1 MATNP
6 TLADTGPLFDEP
18 FLRQLDRLAL
28 VARRPVAGEM
38 QGERRSP
45 RRGPSVEFADY
56 KPYVSGD
63 DFRQIDWNL
72 YARAEK
78 FFLKLFVA
86 EEELTIHLLLD
97 TSRSM
102 DWGTPNKLRY
112 AKRVAGAAGYI
123 ALTNLDRVTLS
134 AFGQEREV
142 RMPAQRSRRGA
153 VPLFR
158 FLQDLPAGASADFA
172 AVCRR
177 YARTAR
183 TPGPLLLCS
192 DLMDAQWQ
200 AGLQALLSRRFEIT
214 VIHTLAPQEIIPEL
228 EGDLRLVDSEGG
240 QPVDLTADVDL
251 LRRYEQSLRQWR
263 DELASYC
270 SGHGIAYVPLET
282 SLPVEDLLL
291 SLLRQRGVVR

>member
-1 MATNP
+1 MAEATA
-6 TLADTGPLFDEP
+6 ADTLFDEE
-18 FLRQLDRLAL
+18 FLRRLDRLAL
-28 VARRPVAGEM
+28 IARRPVAGEL

-86 EEELTIHLLLD
+86 EEELTLHLLLD

-102 DWGTPNKLRY
+102 DWGEPNKLRY
-112 AKRVAGAAGYI
+112 AKRVVGAAGYI
-123 ALTNLDRVTLS
+123 ALTNLDRVTLN

-142 RMPAQRSRRGA
+142 HMPAQRSRRGA
-153 VPLFR
+153 LPLFR
-158 FLQDLPAGASADFA
+158 FLTELGPGANADFA

-183 TPGPLLLCS
+183 NPGPLLLCS
-192 DLMDAQWQ
+192 DLLDAGWQ
-200 AGLQALLSRRFEIT
+200 TGLEALLARRFEIT
-214 VIHTLAPQEIIPEL
+214 VIHTLAPEEITPHL
-228 EGDLRLVDSEGG
+228 EGDIRLIDAESGT
-240 QPVDLTADVDL
+240 PVDLTADLDL
-251 LRRYEQSLRQWR
+251 LRRYEATVRSWR
-263 DELASYC
+263 DEIAAYC
-270 SGHGIAYVPLET
+270 TGHSIAYVPVET
-282 SLPVEDLLL
+282 SLAVDDLLFN
-291 SLLRQRGVVR
+291 LLRRRGVVR

>member
-1 MATNP
+1 VATSP
-6 TLADTGPLFDEP
+6 AETQPLFDEA

-28 VARRPVAGEM
+28 IARRPIAGEL

-45 RRGPSVEFADY
+45 RRGPSVEFADF

-102 DWGTPNKLRY
+102 DWGSPNKLRY

-123 ALTNLDRVTLS
+123 ALSNLDRVMLS

-153 VPLFR
+153 LPLFR
-158 FLQDLPAGASADFA
+158 FLEALAPGAAADFA
-172 AVCRR
+172 GVCQR

-192 DLMDAQWQ
+192 DLMDPQWQ
-200 AGLQALLSRRFEIT
+200 EGLRALVARRFEIT
-214 VIHTLAPQEIIPEL
+214 IIHTLAPQEVSPEL
-228 EGDLRLVDSEGG
+228 DGDVRLLDSETG
-240 QPVDLTADVDL
+240 QPVDLTADADL
-251 LRRYEQSLRQWR
+251 LRRYEQELEAWR
-263 DELASYC
+263 EEIAAYC
-270 SGHGIAYVPLET
+270 SGHDIAYVPLET
-282 SLPVEDLLL
+282 SLPIDDLLH
-291 SLLRQRGVVR
+291 SLLRRRGVVR

>member
-1 MATNP
+1 MAERPAASETD
-6 TLADTGPLFDEP
+6 ALFDEE
-18 FLRQLDRLAL
+18 FLRRLDRLAL
-28 VARRPVAGEM
+28 IARRPVAGET

-86 EEELTIHLLLD
+86 EEELTLHLLLD

-112 AKRVAGAAGYI
+112 AKRVTGAIGYI
-123 ALTNLDRVTLS
+123 ALTNLDRITLN
-134 AFGQEREV
+134 AFGQQQEV

-153 VPLFR
+153 LPLFR
-158 FLQDLPAGASADFA
+158 FLADLTPGAGADFA
-172 AVCRR
+172 SVCRR

-183 TPGPLLLCS
+183 NTGPLVLCS
-192 DLMDAQWQ
+192 DMMDAEWQ
-200 AGLQALLSRRFEIT
+200 AGLQALIARRFEVT
-214 VIHTLAPQEIIPEL
+214 LIHILAPQEVTPEV
-228 EGDLRLVDSEGG
+228 EGDLRLLDAESG
-240 QPVDLTADVDL
+240 QAVEITADLDL
-251 LRRYEQSLRQWR
+251 LRRYEETVRAWR
-263 DELASYC
+263 DEIAAYC
-270 SGHGIAYVPLET
+270 SGHGIAYVPVET
-282 SLPVEDLLL
+282 SLPADDLLF

>member
-1 MATNP
+1 MASQPGP
-6 TLADTGPLFDEP
+6 TDTGALFDEA

-45 RRGPSVEFADY
+45 RRGPSVEFADF

-102 DWGTPNKLRY
+102 DWGEPNKLRY
-112 AKRVAGAAGYI
+112 AKRVAGAVGYI
-123 ALTNLDRVTLS
+123 ALTNLDRVTLN
-134 AFGQEREV
+134 AFGQAREV
-142 RMPAQRSRRGA
+142 HLPAQRSRRGA
-153 VPLFR
+153 LPLFR
-158 FLQDLPAGASADFA
+158 FLMDLPPGGPADFA

-192 DLMDAQWQ
+192 DLMDPRWQ
-200 AGLQALLSRRFEIT
+200 EGLQ
-214 VIHTLAPQEIIPEL
+214 
-228 EGDLRLVDSEGG
+228 
-240 QPVDLTADVDL
+240 
-251 LRRYEQSLRQWR
+251 
-263 DELASYC
+263 
-270 SGHGIAYVPLET
+270 
-282 SLPVEDLLL
+282 
-291 SLLRQRGVVR
+291 

>member
-1 MATNP
+1 MA
-6 TLADTGPLFDEP
+6 ADAGAAATGTLFDES

-28 VARRPVAGEM
+28 IARRPVAGEM

-45 RRGPSVEFADY
+45 RRGPSVEFADF

-72 YARAEK
+72 YARAER

-102 DWGTPNKLRY
+102 DWGEPNKLWY
-112 AKRVAGAAGYI
+112 AKRVAGAVGYI

-153 VPLFR
+153 LPLFR
-158 FLQDLPAGASADFA
+158 FLMDLPAGASADFA

-177 YARTAR
+177 YARTAHN
-183 TPGPLLLCS
+183 PGPLLLCS
-192 DLMDAQWQ
+192 DLMDEQWQ
-200 AGLQALLSRRFEIT
+200 AGLQALLARRFEIT
-214 VIHTLAPQEIIPEL
+214 VIHALAPQEVAPEL
-228 EGDLRLVDSEGG
+228 EGDVRLLDAEGG
-240 QPVDLTADVDL
+240 LPVDLTADVDL
-251 LRRYEQSLRQWR
+251 LRRYEASLRSWR
-263 DELASYC
+263 EEVAAYC
-270 SGHGIAYVPLET
+270 AGHGIAYVPLET
-282 SLPVEDLLL
+282 SLPVEELLL
-291 SLLRQRGVVR
+291 SLLRHRGVVR

>member
-1 MATNP
+1 MTSSSAR
-6 TLADTGPLFDEP
+6 ADSGALFDEA

-28 VARRPVAGEM
+28 IARRPVAGEL

-45 RRGPSVEFADY
+45 RRGPSVEFADF

-102 DWGTPNKLRY
+102 DWGEPNKLRY

-123 ALTNLDRVTLS
+123 ALTNLDRVMLS

-153 VPLFR
+153 LPLFT
-158 FLQDLPAGASADFA
+158 FLQDLPPGGPADLSG
-172 AVCRR
+172 VCRR

-183 TPGPLLLCS
+183 TPGPLLLLS
-192 DLMDAQWQ
+192 DLMDPAWQ
-200 AGLQALLSRRFEIT
+200 DGLQALVARRFEIT
-214 VIHTLAPQEIIPEL
+214 VIHTLAPQEVTPDL
-228 EGDLRLVDSEGG
+228 EGDVRLIDAEGG
-240 QPVDLTADVDL
+240 PPVDLTADVDL
-251 LRRYEQSLRQWR
+251 LRRYEESLRAWR
-263 DELASYC
+263 DEIQTYC

-282 SLPVEDLLL
+282 NLPVEDLLL
-291 SLLRQRGVVR
+291 SLLRRRGVVR

>member
-1 MATNP
+1 MASSTVANG
-6 TLADTGPLFDEP
+6 GPLFDEA
-18 FLRQLDRLAL
+18 FLRRLDRLAL
-28 VARRPVAGEM
+28 LARRPVAGEL

-45 RRGPSVEFADY
+45 RRGPSVEFADF
-56 KPYVSGD
+56 KPYVPGD

-102 DWGTPNKLRY
+102 DWGNPNKLRY
-112 AKRVAGAAGYI
+112 AKRVAGAVGYI

-153 VPLFR
+153 LPLFR
-158 FLQDLPAGASADFA
+158 FLEQLQPGAAADFEGI
-172 AVCRR
+172 CRR

-192 DLMDAQWQ
+192 DLMDGGWRE
-200 AGLQALLSRRFEIT
+200 GLQALIARRFEVT
-214 VIHTLAPQEIIPEL
+214 VIHTLAPQEVQPEL

-240 QPVDLTADVDL
+240 AQVRLTADVDL
-251 LRRYEQSLRQWR
+251 L
-263 DELASYC
+263 
-270 SGHGIAYVPLET
+270 
-282 SLPVEDLLL
+282 
-291 SLLRQRGVVR
+291 

>member
-1 MATNP
+1 MTASP
-6 TLADTGPLFDEP
+6 AHIETGALFDEA

-28 VARRPVAGEM
+28 IARRPVAGEM

-45 RRGPSVEFADY
+45 RRGPSVEFADF

-102 DWGTPNKLRY
+102 DWDTPNKLRY
-112 AKRVAGAAGYI
+112 AKRVAGAAGYL

-134 AFGQEREV
+134 AFGQEHEV

-153 VPLFR
+153 LPLFR
-158 FLQDLPAGASADFA
+158 FLQQLAPGATADFGE
-172 AVCRR
+172 VCHR

-183 TPGPLLLCS
+183 TTGPVLICS
-192 DLMDAQWQ
+192 DLMDAGWQ
-200 AGLQALLSRRFEIT
+200 EGLRALVARKFEIT
-214 VIHTLAPQEIIPEL
+214 VIHILAPQEIAPEL
-228 EGDLRLVDSEGG
+228 EGDLRLLDAEGG
-240 QPVDLTADVDL
+240 APIDLTADVDL
-251 LRRYEQSLRQWR
+251 LRRYEESLRAWR
-263 DELASYC
+263 AEIAAYC
-270 SGHGIAYVPLET
+270 SGHGIAYVPVET
-282 SLPVEDLLL
+282 NLPVEELLL
-291 SLLRQRGVVR
+291 SLLRRKGVVR

>member
-1 MATNP
+1 MAASTAATENG
-6 TLADTGPLFDEP
+6 ALFDEA

-28 VARRPVAGEM
+28 IARRPVAGEM

-45 RRGPSVEFADY
+45 RRGPSVEFADF

-102 DWGTPNKLRY
+102 DWGEPNKLHY
-112 AKRVAGAAGYI
+112 AKRVAGAVGYI
-123 ALTNLDRVTLS
+123 ALSNLDRVSLS

-153 VPLFR
+153 MPLFR
-158 FLQDLPAGASADFA
+158 FLQELQPGATADFA
-172 AVCRR
+172 AVCQR

-192 DLMDAQWQ
+192 DLMDDRWQ
-200 AGLQALLSRRFEIT
+200 EGLQALIARRFEVT
-214 VIHTLAPQEIIPEL
+214 VIHTLAPQEVRPEI
-228 EGDLRLVDSEGG
+228 EGDVRLLDAEGG
-240 QPVDLTADVDL
+240 QPIDLTADVDL
-251 LRRYEQSLRQWR
+251 LHRYEESLHAWR
-263 DELASYC
+263 AEIAAYC
-270 SGHGIAYVPLET
+270 SGHGIAYVPFET
-282 SLPVEDLLL
+282 DLPVEELLM
-291 SLLRQRGVVR
+291 SLLRRRGVVR